1 MKRRNASVAGFTLVE
16 LLAVCAVVAVALG
29 MVLLKLDLTDGQRLS
44 ASAESLAGRLEVA
57 RDEAVIRG
65 ETVAFSSD
73 GEGYQFWIADA
84 ERDTWLAAPGGGP
97 LASGRFPGG
106 VALAGIRVNGT
117 PRPLGERLAFS
128 FSGLVEAFTLTLSAG
143 RASVDI
149 DVDALGRI
157 EIRRGQ

>member
-1 MKRRNASVAGFTLVE
+1 MRQSRGFTLVE
-16 LLAVCAVVAVALG
+16 LLAVCGVMAVLLG
-29 MVLLKLDLTDGQRLS
+29 MGLLNLDFTDGRRLS
-44 ASAESLAGRLEVA
+44 AAAEDLAGRLQMA

-65 ETVAFSSD
+65 ATVAFSSD

-84 ERDTWLAAPGGGP
+84 ERNAWRAVPDGDALAPG
-97 LASGRFPGG
+97 RFSGG
-106 VALAGIRVNGT
+106 VVLGGVRVNGT

-128 FSGLVEAFTLTLSAG
+128 VSGLVEAFTLILSAG

-157 EIRRGQ
+157 EIRHAQ

>member
-1 MKRRNASVAGFTLVE
+1 MLRSRGFTLVE

-29 MVLLKLDLTDGQRLS
+29 MALLKLDLTDGQRLN
-44 ASAESLAGRLEVA
+44 AAAEGLAARLELA
-57 RDEAVIRG
+57 RNEAVIRG

-84 ERDTWLAAPGGGP
+84 ERNVWRAAPDGDS

-106 VALAGIRVNGT
+106 VVLAGIRVNGA

-128 FSGLVEAFTLTLSAG
+128 FSGLVESFTLTLSVD

-157 EIRRGQ
+157 EICHGR